1 MAGQRD
7 FAEYAKF
14 LRSGPALPRQFL
26 QLTEMGYFAPIW
38 RQVTTYR
45 SRIQLRRWFI
55 ETRLACMD
63 LLLEIDGSAVP
74 SADLDELRSIIC
86 SDDYLRSIRVDTRM
100 SAPPDEAMGPVTDGL
115 LLAIGSGGAGVTLLR
130 LVAEWM
136 QNRRSKV
143 RVKLTSKSHTVE
155 LDVDAV
161 DAPDKV
167 VRILRELDPES

>member
-1 MAGQRD
+1 
-7 FAEYAKF
+7 
-14 LRSGPALPRQFL
+14 
-26 QLTEMGYFAPIW
+26 
-38 RQVTTYR
+38 
-45 SRIQLRRWFI
+45 
-55 ETRLACMD
+55 MD